1 MQWTNKTHELDAEA
15 DRFLKNS
22 EKYKHI
28 YIFGAGLIG
37 SQIMK
42 TLCTYG
48 ILQGFIDNDTT
59 KQKEGYRGFK
69 VYSLEEY
76 LNVRKGIIVVAV
88 GVKNI
93 SGIVHQLESVHLL
106 EGEDFIVY
114 TKFCNTVFPIVS
126 VYLFHKSYVN
136 LAQISLTERCTLKC
150 RKCAHGCFAV
160 DNRTAKDLTKEQVYK
175 SADSFFQKVDF
186 IQEFVL
192 IGGEPLLYQ
201 ELPDVIKYIG
211 ERYREQIG
219 IFSITTNGTIIPN
232 KKTLKMCNEYNVLFH
247 ISNYSVAIPKIKDRY
262 SELTKQL
269 NDKEIYY
276 TFGSEEKEWM
286 DYGFDYVDR
295 KGNKDEL
302 IKVFDNC
309 KTPCREIR
317 ENRFYF
323 CVMAR
328 SVSENMKFKIGEN
341 DYLNLDTLQGEQG
354 KKELLEF
361 SLGYSEKGYL
371 DMCNY
376 CHGSESANY
385 PIPAAEQG
393 NI

>member
-1 MQWTNKTHELDAEA
+1 MQWKNKTHELDLTTEKL
-15 DRFLKNS
+15 LKNP

-37 SQIMK
+37 TQIMK
-42 TLCTYG
+42 TLCAYG
-48 ILQGFIDNDTT
+48 ILEGFIDNDTT

-69 VYSLEEY
+69 VHSLEEY
-76 LNVRKGIIVVAV
+76 LNIRNGIIVVAV

-93 SGIVHQLESVHLL
+93 LDIVHQLESVCLL
-106 EGEDFIVY
+106 EEEDFIVY

-126 VYLFHKSYVN
+126 VYLFHKSYIN

-150 RKCAHGCFAV
+150 KKCAHGCFAV
-160 DNRTAKDLTKEQVYK
+160 DNRTAKDLTMEQVRK
-175 SADSFFQKVDF
+175 SADSFFRKVDF

-201 ELPDVIKYIG
+201 ELPDVIEYIG

-219 IFSITTNGTIIPN
+219 IFSITTNGTIIPD
-232 KKTLKMCNEYNVLFH
+232 KKTLKMCKEHNVLFH
-247 ISNYSVAIPKIKDRY
+247 ISNYSAAIPNLKDRHA
-262 SELTKQL
+262 ELTKRL
-269 NDKEIYY
+269 NDEEIEYI
-276 TFGSEEKEWM
+276 FGSEEKQWM

-302 IKVFDNC
+302 MKVFDDC
-309 KTPCREIR
+309 KTPCREVR

-328 SVSENMKFKIGEN
+328 SVSENMKFEIGEN
-341 DYLNLDTLQGEQG
+341 DYLDLDTLQGEQG
-354 KKELLEF
+354 KRELLEF

-376 CHGSESANY
+376 CHGSESVNY
-385 PIPAAEQG
+385 PIPAAEQRK
-393 NI
+393 